1 MVDLGSL
8 STRLLITDGRGRS
21 TRRQVVT
28 RLWAGAGPDGSPA
41 PEALDRVRA
50 VLEGFAAEI
59 AAAGAGQVAAVGTA
73 AVRRAPDPAPLRALV
88 AETLGGVGLR
98 VLDGGSEARL
108 AFAGARHAVAHR
120 PGDVPLAVLDIG
132 GGSTELSVGDQGGL
146 RSSWSADIGA
156 ISATEAH
163 LHGDPPTP
171 WELAAAL
178 SVVELHVDDMIRE
191 IEGLGDV
198 LRDGTVIGVG
208 GTITTVAAV
217 EVGLLE
223 HDPDRIEGM
232 VLTRGAVEDVFR
244 TLATERAVDRAH
256 NPGLPADRVDLIVG
270 GCCVLVEILR
280 RLGIDELVVSGRD
293 LLDGVAAEL
302 LERS

>member
-8 STRLLITDGRGRS
+8 STRLLITDGRGRGS
-21 TRRQVVT
+21 RRQAVT

-50 VLEGFAAEI
+50 VLEGFAADI
-59 AAAGAGQVAAVGTA
+59 AAAGAGPVAAVGTA
-73 AVRRAPDPAPLRALV
+73 AVRRAPDPAPLQALV
-88 AETLGGVGLR
+88 AETLGVELR
-98 VLDGGSEARL
+98 VLDGATEGRL
-108 AFAGARHAVAHR
+108 AFAGARRAVADR
-120 PGDVPLAVLDIG
+120 PGDEPLAVLDIG
-132 GGSTELSVGDQGGL
+132 GGSTELSVGDREGL
-146 RSSWSADIGA
+146 RSSWSADVGA
-156 ISATEAH
+156 ISTTEAH

-191 IEGLGDV
+191 VEGLGDV
-198 LRDGTVIGVG
+198 LRSGTVIGVG

-217 EVGLLE
+217 ELGLLE
-223 HDPDRIEGM
+223 HDPDRIEAM
-232 VLTRGAVEDVFR
+232 VLTRVAVEDVFR

-256 NPGLPADRVDLIVG
+256 NPGLPADRVELIVG

-280 RLGIDELVVSGRD
+280 RLGIDEVLVSGRD

-302 LERS
+302 LEGS